1 MKRLQGCGFLDR
13 EVEEC
18 REVFQGDPMVSTK
31 VSA

>member
-1 MKRLQGCGFLDR
+1 MLRLQGCGFLDR

-18 REVFQGDPMVSTK
+18 HEAFQEDPMVSAK